1 MAQSRALKRAPR
13 KRRRRSHRAGLAR
26 AVRRWRR
33 ELWRGLKRA
42 PRPMQLA
49 IAAAAL
55 LFVWSGVNLVYQVIR
70 KPTEL
75 LFPVSGVLA
84 KPPGETWR
92 QYGPLFREYSTA
104 TIAPE
109 LLAALAQSES
119 AGDPVAHTYW
129 HWRFS
134 FNPLHLYEPAS
145 SAVGMYQMTDAAFAE
160 ARHYCIRHHSVIEE
174 GAWYDIHGCWLN
186 GTYARILPSDAI
198 ELTAIYLDRNV
209 AGLVADD
216 RHAGATPQQKQDLA
230 AIIHL
235 CGAGPAEA
243 FLRNDFRLAPGEH
256 CGDHDAATY
265 LARVNAAKREFHRF
279 AAAEE
284 QRGS

>member
-1 MAQSRALKRAPR
+1 MTMASSRAVKRARR
-13 KRRRRSHRAGLAR
+13 KRRRRSNWLALAR
-26 AVRRWRR
+26 ALRRQSRETWRTLR
-33 ELWRGLKRA
+33 RA
-42 PRPMQLA
+42 PRWLQ
-49 IAAAAL
+49 IATTAAAL
-55 LFVWSGVNLVYQVIR
+55 LLIWSAVNLTYQIAR

-75 LFPVSGVLA
+75 FYPVSGALA
-84 KPPGETWR
+84 KAPAETWH
-92 QYGPLFREYSTA
+92 QYGLLFRQYSTA

-134 FNPLHLYEPAS
+134 WNPLRMYEPAS

-160 ARHYCIRHHSVIEE
+160 ARHYCIRRHSVVEE
-174 GAWYDIHGCWLN
+174 GAWYDPRACWFN
-186 GTYARILPSDAI
+186 GTYTRIVPSDAI

-209 AGLVADD
+209 ASLL
-216 RHAGATPQQKQDLA
+216 AGSRPDATKQQKQDLA

-243 FLRNDFRLAPGEH
+243 FLRRGFHLAPGER
-256 CGDHDAATY
+256 CGDHEAAAY
-265 LARVNAAKREFHRF
+265 LARVDGAMPEFRRL
-279 AAAEE
+279 AAAE
-284 QRGS
+284 

>member
-1 MAQSRALKRAPR
+1 MAQSRALKRAPHKRR
-13 KRRRRSHRAGLAR
+13 KRSNRVALAR
-26 AVRRWRR
+26 KLWRWRR
-33 ELWRGLKRA
+33 ELWRTLKRA

-49 IAAAAL
+49 IAAAAM
-55 LFVWSGVNLVYQVIR
+55 LFVWSGVNLVYQVVR

-75 LFPVSGVLA
+75 LYPMNGALA

-92 QYGPLFREYSTA
+92 QYGSLFREYSTA

-134 FNPLHLYEPAS
+134 WNPLRMYEPAS
-145 SAVGMYQMTDAAFAE
+145 SAVGLYQMTDAAFAE
-160 ARHYCIRHHSVIEE
+160 ARHYCIRHHNVIEE
-174 GAWYDIHGCWLN
+174 GAWYDVHGCWFN
-186 GTYARILPSDAI
+186 GTYMRIVPSDAI
-198 ELTAIYLDRNV
+198 ELTAIYLDRHV
-209 AGLVADD
+209 ASLVADG
-216 RHAGATPQQKQDLA
+216 RAAHATLPQKQDLA

-243 FLRNDFRLAPGEH
+243 FLRNGFHLAPGEH
-256 CGDHDAATY
+256 CGDHAAAGY
-265 LARVNAAKREFHRF
+265 LARVNAAKREFRRL
-279 AAAEE
+279 AAAE
-284 QRGS
+284 